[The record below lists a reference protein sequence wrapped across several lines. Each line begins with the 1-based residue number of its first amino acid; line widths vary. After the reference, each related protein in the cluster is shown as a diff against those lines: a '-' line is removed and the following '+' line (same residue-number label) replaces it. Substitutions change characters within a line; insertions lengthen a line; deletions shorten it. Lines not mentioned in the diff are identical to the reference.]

1 MESNKKLLFM
11 STSFRSGSAL
21 MSRIVNGHSKVSF
34 SADKIKYFNYC
45 FERYSPLN
53 IESTKKML
61 KDLNVRT
68 SARFDFPLDEEK
80 CLSMIGSDF
89 TYENIYRCVM
99 ENYFSFES
107 GGSEYIGECENL
119 SWTKIPFVLEKFP
132 DSKALLIVRD
142 PHDCCV
148 SFKKITFSP
157 GDNYLISVLNSL
169 GKMKAFLKYQEKYG
183 DRFLGIKFEDLKGDM
198 KGTTEKIFSF
208 LGLEFEQE
216 TLDES
221 NWLELHGGG
230 WRPWE
235 NHATSAF
242 EDTKK
247 KSSSSPVFR
256 WKQTGMDEVDQF
268 IVEWLG
274 KDILPKFGYSIEMAM
289 PPKQEVFDEAMKR
302 LNSSELLRNALKNVL
317 TDGTFSEDFPLNP
330 LKPEN
335 WDKNYIAKPEL
346 LNV

>member
-1 MESNKKLLFM
+1 MQTNKKLLFM

-21 MSRIVNGHSKVSF
+21 MSRIMNGHSKVAF
-34 SADKIKYFNYC
+34 SADKIKFFNYC
-45 FERYSPLN
+45 YDRYSPLSL
-53 IESTKKML
+53 ESTKLML
-61 KDLNVRT
+61 KELNVRT
-68 SARFDFPLDEEK
+68 SARFDFPLNEEK
-80 CLSMIGSDF
+80 CLELIGSEF
-89 TYENIYRCVM
+89 TYENIFRCVM
-99 ENYFSFES
+99 ECYFSFEA
-107 GGSEYIGECENL
+107 GELEYIGECENL
-119 SWTKIPFVLEKFP
+119 SWSKIPFVLENFP

-157 GDNYLISVLNSL
+157 GDNYLISVLNTL
-169 GKMKAFLKYQEKYG
+169 GKMKAFLEYEEKYK
-183 DRFLGIKFEDLKGDM
+183 DRFLGIRFEDLKGDM
-198 KGTTEKIFSF
+198 KGTAQKIFYF
-208 LGLEFEQE
+208 LGLNFEADSLLE
-216 TLDES
+216 K

-242 EDTKK
+242 DETKK
-247 KSSSSPVFR
+247 KSESSPVFR
-256 WKQTGMDEVDQF
+256 WKQKGMDEVDQF

-274 KDILPKFGYSIEMAM
+274 RDLLPKFGYSADMSM
-289 PPKQEVFDEAMKR
+289 PPSQEIFDEAIRR
-302 LNSSELLRNALKNVL
+302 LNSSELLRKAFKNVI
-317 TDGTFSEDFPLNP
+317 TTGTFSEDFPLNP